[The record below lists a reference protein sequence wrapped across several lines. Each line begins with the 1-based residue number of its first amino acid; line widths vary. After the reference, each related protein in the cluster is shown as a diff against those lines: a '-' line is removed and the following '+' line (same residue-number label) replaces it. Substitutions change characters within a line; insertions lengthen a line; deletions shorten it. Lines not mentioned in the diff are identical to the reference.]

1 MAESPFQVLSI
12 HDLLLWDRNPRLTEE
27 ATSQSEIIN
36 QMVNSDGKNLYEL
49 AKDIVDHGKLN
60 PAENII
66 VLQRDGTNTVYEG
79 NRRICALKILDTP
92 EIVDNESFQ
101 KRVAKLAGRKTFPV
115 DANCY
120 VVDDP
125 EEQYHFIRLK
135 HTGQNEGA
143 GVVDWS
149 TWEKE
154 HFLFEFFG
162 EPKSQAM
169 IFVESIEAMYA
180 GDNELVESIN
190 NVKRHRYT
198 SVDRLVS
205 NAGFRDAFG
214 ISFKGQ
220 EMLIAPSKTALKPGI
235 KKFFGDLE
243 GERGKVSE
251 FYNSDKIEDYIQ
263 EIKSAL
269 PSRTELKKQ
278 PKVVAVESPTKK
290 VAPKPQKPSKPKKPV
305 IRLFAGLELP
315 NQPERTQSILY
326 ELQSTKVYDFEN
338 GCAVLL
344 RVLVEAVVAETI
356 QRSGWKP
363 DSDVGLRD
371 RVLLCANKI
380 DPKKELQELKFV
392 RQKANT
398 KFDPASINTL
408 HNYVHNRHFNPIA
421 DNLKKVSDN
430 YAPYLK
436 VLDEHCAKN

>member
-1 MAESPFQVLSI
+1 MAGSPFQVLPI
-12 HDLLLWDRNPRLTEE
+12 HNLLLWDRNPRLTEA

-66 VLQRDGTNTVYEG
+66 VLQRDGANTVYEG

-92 EIVDNESFQ
+92 EIVENENFR
-101 KRVAKLAGRKTFPV
+101 KRIAKLSARKTFPV
-115 DANCY
+115 AANCY

-169 IFVESIEAMYA
+169 IFVESLEAMYA
-180 GDNELVESIN
+180 GDAELVESIN
-190 NVKRHRYT
+190 QVKRHRYT

-220 EMLIAPSKTALKPGI
+220 EMLMAPSKTALKPGV

-269 PSRTELKKQ
+269 PSRAELKKK
-278 PKVVAVESPTKK
+278 PKAVPVEAPAKK
-290 VAPKPQKPSKPKKPV
+290 PAPKAKKPPKPKKPV

-315 NQPERTQSILY
+315 NQPERTQNILY
-326 ELQSTKVYDFEN
+326 ELQTMKVYDFEN

-356 QRSGWKP
+356 QKNGWKP
-363 DSDVGLRD
+363 DADAGLRD
-371 RVLLCANKI
+371 RVLLCADEI
-380 DPKKELQELKFV
+380 DSKKQLQEFKYV

-398 KFDPASINTL
+398 KNDPASISTL
-408 HNYVHNRHFNPIA
+408 NNYAHNRLFNPIA

-430 YAPYLK
+430 YTPYLK
-436 VLDEHCAKN
+436 VLDDHCAKK